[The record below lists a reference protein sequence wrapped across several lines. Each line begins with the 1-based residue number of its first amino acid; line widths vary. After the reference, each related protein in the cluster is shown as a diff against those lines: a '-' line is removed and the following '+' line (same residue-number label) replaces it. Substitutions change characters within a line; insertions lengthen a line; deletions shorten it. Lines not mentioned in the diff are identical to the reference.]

1 MKNLLYFF
9 IILLFI
15 VTLCYFINRNVKLME
30 TIDILNTRL
39 EEKQL
44 EIDQYVSQIEEKDK
58 RIEELID
65 KMRIESR
72 KETYI
77 KDD

>member
-1 MKNLLYFF
+1 
-9 IILLFI
+9 
-15 VTLCYFINRNVKLME
+15 ME